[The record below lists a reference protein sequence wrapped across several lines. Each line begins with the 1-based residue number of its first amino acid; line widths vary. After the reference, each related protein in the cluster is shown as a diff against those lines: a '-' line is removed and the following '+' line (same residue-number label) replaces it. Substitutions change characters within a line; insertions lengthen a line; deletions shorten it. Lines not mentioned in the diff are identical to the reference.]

1 MVQHQQWHVTLLFLW
16 PNSYKNYNLINWSK
30 LKKNNKNNEIW
41 SLRWN
46 ENFIFSFRISKKW
59 LLLNFSSRTTRLHCG
74 YYGPIKTVK
83 CDLSSHYLLSL
94 SLSLWRQ
101 IETSDIPYLG
111 HRKNNYLHLI
121 HVEKVSSHHKWMEER
136 AALLDSIDKKSHF
149 SMIVKR
155 GLIFSNHK
163 I

>member
-1 MVQHQQWHVTLLFLW
+1 MQHQQWHVTLLFLR

-30 LKKNNKNNEIW
+30 LNKNNEIW
-41 SLRWN
+41 SLSWN

-74 YYGPIKTVK
+74 YWLLWTNKNSETWSFK
-83 CDLSSHYLLSL
+83 SLLALSL

-121 HVEKVSSHHKWMEER
+121 HVEKSRVIINEWRNEPHY
-136 AALLDSIDKKSHF
+136 
-149 SMIVKR
+149 
-155 GLIFSNHK
+155 
-163 I
+163 